1 MIGLIEKARSL
12 YPKDGT
18 QQFYRVIREQL
29 EVIMANAPDLKNE
42 SFENNGMFVVKQ
54 LFTYKGVIY
63 CWWVCEFPNYSSD
76 TKRNAFY
83 GLDINLNNSWKLL
96 WTELDL
102 EHYLVFIL
110 RMRVAARL
118 DNKELIHAVNPFEK
132 AIDDAPYSSD
142 IIKQCQIILNIIN
155 EFNAVGND
163 PIEKKTK
170 IVGDNKFVFYF
181 FKKYGYNYLW
191 SELYINGYLEGFQ
204 LEALYTSRVPYILFS
219 NNENVDPIG
228 VVAIEM
234 CK

>member
-1 MIGLIEKARSL
+1 MIELIEEARRL
-12 YPKDGT
+12 YPNDGT

-29 EVIMANAPDLKNE
+29 EVIMTNAPDLKTE
-42 SFENNGMFVVKQ
+42 SFDNDGMFVVKQ
-54 LFTYKGVIY
+54 MFSYKGVIY
-63 CWWVCEFPNYSSD
+63 CWWVCEFPNYSGD

-83 GLDINLNNSWKLL
+83 GLDMNLNNSWKLL

-102 EHYLVFIL
+102 AHNLVFIL

-118 DNKELIHAVNPFEK
+118 DNKDLIHTINPFEK
-132 AIDDAPYSSD
+132 AIDNAPYNSD
-142 IIKQCQIILNIIN
+142 IIKQCQIILDIIN
-155 EFNAVGND
+155 EFNKVGND
-163 PIEKKTK
+163 PIVKKTK
-170 IVGDNKFVFYF
+170 IVGGNKFVFYF
-181 FKKYGYNYLW
+181 FRKYGYNYLW
-191 SELYINGYLEGFQ
+191 AELYINGYLEGFQ